1 MKSPSINIGLKVLA
15 FFLSIGS
22 VFGIVID
29 RVSGR
34 SLGNFE
40 FFKQG
45 LTPDGIHYS
54 LKTLRF
60 LNFSDFEALDQIKYQ
75 YLSTGITVS
84 NYFLNP
90 DPWERA
96 LVDPRILYSLL
107 STPFVA
113 LFGLNGMF
121 AVPILSFLILTLMP
135 MCYRRDRF
143 TREAQLLPFFL
154 TVILVGSLYV
164 KFNVLANTT
173 DGLSTLLIVTIALVL
188 YRHISFRKVQKASLI
203 ISILTLFACTTRQNE
218 IFLIG
223 ILFAVLIPIADVDT
237 FKENLKLIA
246 PSITIMFFWLSYS
259 FYHFGNYK
267 VITAS
272 NGEALNDGN
281 LMLKIRDL
289 IFSLPKTSFIEVI
302 QLWIRD
308 PGMFVLILIATLIVI
323 ANRNINYINLC
334 FGWILISGMTLTTI
348 NAGLGSGFRYALPA
362 IFLGSIVVLEYCG
375 KKTQRLAT

>member
-1 MKSPSINIGLKVLA
+1 MKSLNTYTGFRFLA
-15 FFLSIGS
+15 IFLSLGS

-29 RVSGR
+29 RVTGR

-54 LKTLRF
+54 LRTLRF
-60 LNFSDFEALDQIKYQ
+60 LNFSDFEALNQIKHQ

-135 MCYRRDRF
+135 MYYRLDSIS
-143 TREAQLLPFFL
+143 REGQLLPFFL
-154 TVILVGSLYV
+154 TVVLVGSLYV

-173 DGLSTLLIVTIALVL
+173 DGLSTLLIVVITIIL
-188 YRHISFRKVQKASLI
+188 YRHMSFRKVQKASLI
-203 ISILTLFACTTRQNE
+203 ISVLTLFACTTRQNE

-223 ILFAVLIPIADVDT
+223 ILFAVLIPIAGGET
-237 FKENLKLIA
+237 FKEKLRLIA
-246 PSITIMFFWLSYS
+246 PSVTIMFFWLWYS
-259 FYHFGNYK
+259 FYKFGNYK

-272 NGEALNDGN
+272 NGKALNDGN
-281 LMLKIRDL
+281 LMVQIRDL
-289 IFSLPKTSFIEVI
+289 LFSLPKTSIVEVI
-302 QLWIRD
+302 QLWLRD
-308 PGMFVLILIATLIVI
+308 PGMFLLILIAFLIVI
-323 ANRNINYINLC
+323 TNRNMNYIKLC
-334 FGWILISGMTLTTI
+334 FGWTLISGMILTTI

-362 IFLGSIVVLEYCG
+362 IFLGSIVIMEFVA
-375 KKTQRLAT
+375 KKQNDG